1 MASTQGDIQ
10 MADASPLLMTP
21 AVDND
26 SESVR
31 KYLNTKVTGVLMEGM
46 KKIGSEKPKDPL
58 RVLGEF
64 LLERS
69 KELEE
74 SS

>member
-1 MASTQGDIQ
+1 MASNQGDIQ
-10 MADASPLLMTP
+10 MSDASPLPISTG
-21 AVDND
+21 ADAD

-46 KKIGSEKPKDPL
+46 KKIGTEKPKDPL

-64 LLERS
+64 LIERS
-69 KELEE
+69 KDLEE
-74 SS
+74 ST